1 MIDDVK
7 AEVETKMKKA
17 LEAMRHDFQGMRT
30 GRASPSLVEPLKVEY
45 YGSPTPLLQLASISV
60 PEARL
65 IVIKPHDPSTIKAIE
80 KAVLTSD
87 LGLTPNNDGK
97 VIRLNIPS
105 MTEESRR
112 KMVKLVKQ
120 RTEEA
125 HVAIRNIRH
134 QGMDD
139 LKEYEKE
146 KMITEDEHK
155 RGKEILQ
162 TLTDKYVQEA
172 DAISEKKEQ
181 EVMAV

>member
-7 AEVETKMKKA
+7 TEIEGKMKKA
-17 LEAMRHDFQGMRT
+17 LEALRHDFQAMRT
-30 GRASPSLVEPLKVEY
+30 GRASPSIVEPLRVEY
-45 YGSPTPLLQLASISV
+45 YGAPTPLQQLASVSV

-80 KAVLTSD
+80 KAILASD

-97 VIRLNIPS
+97 IIRLNIPS

-112 KMVKLVKQ
+112 KMVKVVKQ
-120 RTEEA
+120 RNEEA

-155 RGKEILQ
+155 RGKEMLQ
-162 TLTDKYVQEA
+162 KLTDHYIEEA
-172 DAISEKKEQ
+172 DAMTVKKEE

>member
-7 AEVETKMKKA
+7 NEIEGKMKKA
-17 LEAMRHDFQGMRT
+17 LDSLRHDFQGMRT
-30 GRASPSLVEPLKVEY
+30 GRASPSIVEPLKVEY
-45 YGSPTPLLQLASISV
+45 YGAPTPLQQLASVSV
-60 PEARL
+60 PEARM

-80 KAVLTSD
+80 KAILSSD

-97 VIRLNIPS
+97 IIRLNIPS

-112 KMVKLVKQ
+112 KMVKQVKQ
-120 RTEEA
+120 RNEEA

-146 KMITEDEHK
+146 KMITEDDHK
-155 RGKEILQ
+155 RGKEVLQ
-162 TLTDKYVQEA
+162 KLTDHYIELA
-172 DAISEKKEQ
+172 DELTAKKEQ

>member
-1 MIDDVK
+1 MIDDIK
-7 AEVETKMKKA
+7 AEVEGKMKKA
-17 LEAMRHDFQGMRT
+17 LEALRHDFMGMRT
-30 GRASPSLVEPLKVEY
+30 GRASPAIVEPLKVEY
-45 YGSPTPLLQLASISV
+45 YGAPTPLQQLASISV

-80 KAVLTSD
+80 KAILASE

-97 VIRLNIPS
+97 MIRLNIPS
-105 MTEESRR
+105 MTEESRK

-120 RTEEA
+120 RNEEA

-134 QGMDD
+134 QGMKD
-139 LKEYEKE
+139 LEEYEKE

-155 RGKEILQ
+155 RGKETLQ
-162 TLTDKYVQEA
+162 KLTDKYIEEA
-172 DAISEKKEQ
+172 NALSAKKEE

>member
-7 AEVETKMKKA
+7 NEVEGKMKKA
-17 LEAMRHDFQGMRT
+17 LDAMRHDFQAMRT
-30 GRASPSLVEPLKVEY
+30 GRASPSIVEPLKVEY
-45 YGSPTPLLQLASISV
+45 YGAPTPLQQLATISI
-60 PEARL
+60 PEARM
-65 IVIKPHDPSTIKAIE
+65 IVIKPHDPSTLKAIE
-80 KAVLTSD
+80 KAILASE

-97 VIRLNIPS
+97 IIRLNIPS

-120 RTEEA
+120 RNEEA

-134 QGMDD
+134 QGMKD
-139 LKEYEKE
+139 LEEYEDE

-155 RGKEILQ
+155 RGKDLLQ
-162 TLTDKYVQEA
+162 KLTDKYIE
-172 DAISEKKEQ
+172 DANALSAKKEE

>member
-7 AEVETKMKKA
+7 AEVEGKMKKA
-17 LEAMRHDFQGMRT
+17 IEAMRHDFQAMRT

-45 YGSPTPLLQLASISV
+45 YGSPTPLVQLASISV

-80 KAVLTSD
+80 KAILASE

-97 VIRLNIPS
+97 LIRLNIPS
-105 MTEESRR
+105 MTEESRK

-120 RTEEA
+120 RNEEA

-134 QGMDD
+134 QGMKD
-139 LKEYEKE
+139 LEEYENE

-155 RGKEILQ
+155 RGKEVLQ
-162 TLTDKYVQEA
+162 KLTDRYVEEA
-172 DAISEKKEQ
+172 NAVSANKEE

>member
-7 AEVETKMKKA
+7 NEVEGKMKKA
-17 LEAMRHDFQGMRT
+17 IEAMRHDFQSMRT
-30 GRASPSLVEPLKVEY
+30 GRASPSLVEPLKVDF
-45 YGSPTPLLQLASISV
+45 YGAPTPLQQLATISV

-65 IVIKPHDPSTIKAIE
+65 IAIKPHDPSTIKAIE
-80 KAVLTSD
+80 KAILASD

-97 VIRLNIPS
+97 IIRLPLPP
-105 MTEESRR
+105 MTEENRK

-120 RTEEA
+120 RNEEA

-134 QGMDD
+134 QGMKD
-139 LKEYEKE
+139 LEEYENE

-155 RGKEILQ
+155 RGKEVLQ
-162 TLTDKYVQEA
+162 KLTDKYVEEA
-172 DAISEKKEQ
+172 NAVSAKKEE

>member
-7 AEVETKMKKA
+7 SEVEGKMKKA
-17 LEAMRHDFQGMRT
+17 LEAMRHDFQAMRT

-45 YGSPTPLLQLASISV
+45 YGSPTPLQQLATISV
-60 PEARL
+60 PEARM

-80 KAVLTSD
+80 KAILASE

-97 VIRLNIPS
+97 LIRLNIPS
-105 MTEESRR
+105 MTEESRK

-120 RTEEA
+120 RNEEA

-134 QGMDD
+134 QGMKD
-139 LKEYEKE
+139 LEEYENE

-155 RGKEILQ
+155 RGKDVLQ
-162 TLTDKYVQEA
+162 KLTDKYVEEA
-172 DAISEKKEQ
+172 NAISAKKEE

>member
-7 AEVETKMKKA
+7 AEVEGKMKKA
-17 LEAMRHDFQGMRT
+17 LEAMRHDFQAMRT

-45 YGSPTPLLQLASISV
+45 YGAATPLQQLATISV
-60 PEARL
+60 PEARM

-80 KAVLTSD
+80 KAILASE

-97 VIRLNIPS
+97 LIRLNIPS

-120 RTEEA
+120 RNEEA

-134 QGMDD
+134 QGMKD
-139 LKEYEKE
+139 LEEYENE
-146 KMITEDEHK
+146 KMITEDDHK
-155 RGKEILQ
+155 RGKDLLQ
-162 TLTDKYVQEA
+162 KLTDKYVEEA
-172 DAISEKKEQ
+172 NAMSAKKEE

>member
-7 AEVETKMKKA
+7 NEVEGKMKKA
-17 LEAMRHDFQGMRT
+17 LEVLRHDFQAMRT
-30 GRASPSLVEPLKVEY
+30 GRASPAIVEPLRVEY
-45 YGSPTPLLQLASISV
+45 YGAPTPLQQLASVSV

-80 KAVLTSD
+80 KAILASD

-112 KMVKLVKQ
+112 KMVKVVKQ
-120 RTEEA
+120 RNEEA

-155 RGKEILQ
+155 RGKEVLQ
-162 TLTDKYVQEA
+162 KLTDRYIEEA
-172 DAISEKKEQ
+172 NAITAKKEE